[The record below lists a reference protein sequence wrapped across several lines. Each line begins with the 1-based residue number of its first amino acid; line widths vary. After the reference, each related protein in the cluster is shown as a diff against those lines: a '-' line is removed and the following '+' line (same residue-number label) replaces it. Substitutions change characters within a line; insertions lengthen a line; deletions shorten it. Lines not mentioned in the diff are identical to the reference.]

1 MGVNLNQYKHTQSIL
16 DTIQAIESETDKYG
30 VFAAVSAFGE
40 KFGFST
46 ATVGQIVHPSL
57 KNIEY
62 ADLGASDVPEEF
74 QKRCIQGNYLLHD
87 PVINRAYASQDAFT
101 WPEVIETATKR
112 GRRIIEEGRDFA
124 LFTGLTIPVHMGD
137 RTPGI
142 VSFAGESME
151 LSSDDIGAL
160 ELIGAHGYSR
170 LLDIFEE
177 NQNPKP
183 TRLTPREVDVL
194 HYVACGK
201 TDQEIG
207 HILGLGHYSVKDHL
221 ANARR
226 KLGAANRAHSVMIAI
241 RDGHIMI

>member
-1 MGVNLNQYKHTQSIL
+1 MNVDLSRNQHTQSIL
-16 DTIQAIESETDKYG
+16 DTIEIIESKTDKFG
-30 VFAAVSAFGE
+30 VFAAVCKFGE
-40 KFGFST
+40 TYGFST
-46 ATVGQIVHPSL
+46 TTVGQIVHPTL

-62 ADLGASDVPEEF
+62 ADLGASNVPEEF
-74 QKRCIQGNYLLHD
+74 QQNYIQGNYLLHD
-87 PVINRAYASQDAFT
+87 PVINRAYASQDAFS
-101 WPEVIETATKR
+101 WPEVIATATKR

-151 LSSDDIGAL
+151 LSPDDIGAL
-160 ELIGAHGYSR
+160 ELIGTHAYSR
-170 LLDIFEE
+170 LLDIFEG

-201 TDQEIG
+201 TDQEIA